1 MNHQNDLKLIDYLT
15 SELYKAICFEVGGH
29 PSVEKLRELFIPT
42 ANMIRND
49 DDSPEIMTVNDFIK
63 SYTERIS
70 DGTIKSFYEGEL
82 KNITEIFGTIAHRFS
97 TYETKFELTNPE
109 PFSIGINSIQYIKIG
124 KNWKISGIVW
134 NNQNDTKK
142 IPDKYLFDK

>member
-1 MNHQNDLKLIDYLT
+1 LNQQNDLKQIDNLT
-15 SELYKAICFEVGGH
+15 SELYSAICFEVGGH
-29 PSVEKLRELFIPT
+29 PPVERLKEIFLPT

-49 DDSPEIMTVNDFIK
+49 ADSPEIMTVDSFIK
-63 SYTERIS
+63 SYTERIA

-97 TYETKFELTNPE
+97 TYETKFDLTNPV

-124 KNWKISGIVW
+124 QNWKISSIVW
-134 NNQNDTKK
+134 NNQNDTNV
-142 IPDKYLFDK
+142 IPDKYL

>member
-1 MNHQNDLKLIDYLT
+1 MNQQNNLKLIDYLT
-15 SELYKAICFEVGGH
+15 LELYNAICFKVGNH
-29 PSVEKLRELFIPT
+29 PPVEKLRELFIPT

-49 DDSPEIMTVNDFIK
+49 GDSPEIMTVNDFIK

-82 KNITEIFGTIAHRFS
+82 NHITEIFGTIAHRFS
-97 TYETKFELTNPE
+97 TYETKFDLTNLE

-124 KNWKISGIVW
+124 KNWRISSIVW

-142 IPDKYLFDK
+142 IPDKYLSD

>member
-1 MNHQNDLKLIDYLT
+1 MDQQNDLKLIDNLT
-15 SELYKAICFEVGGH
+15 SELYDTICFEVGGH
-29 PSVEKLRELFIPT
+29 PPVEKLKDLFLPK

-49 DDSPEIMTVNDFIK
+49 GDSPEIMTVDDFIK

-82 KNITEIFGTIAHRFS
+82 KHITEVFGTIAHRFS

-124 KNWKISGIVW
+124 KNWKISSIVW
-134 NNQNDTKK
+134 NNQNDTNK
-142 IPDKYLFDK
+142 IPDKYLSD

>member
-1 MNHQNDLKLIDYLT
+1 MNQLNDLKLIDDLT
-15 SELYKAICFEVGGH
+15 SELYNAICFKVGSH
-29 PSVEKLRELFIPT
+29 PPVEKLKELFIPT

-49 DDSPEIMTVNDFIK
+49 DASPEIMTVDDFIK

-82 KNITEIFGTIAHRFS
+82 NHITEIFGTVAHRFS
-97 TYETKFELTNPE
+97 TYETKFDLENSE

-124 KNWKISGIVW
+124 ENWKISSIVW
-134 NNQNDTKK
+134 NNQNDTNK
-142 IPDKYLFDK
+142 IPEKYL